1 LRLDFHLLDARGRI
15 DIAIE
20 PNIDPEALGCPPFA
34 RDLPVCT
41 ATVTYE
47 GRGYHAA
54 FGWVQLVRSTD
65 SASRGEEFELDPYEP
80 LGRLSHPFCFFGF
93 APVLFDAPSRAS
105 RDDMDWVAN
114 SFLCFVAPDAAGR
127 ETRAIAGFA
136 WGFNIREREVALRS
150 PESLDSAAWDSHL
163 PLLRREHPSWTFAT
177 GYWNRSSSSR
187 GTSR

>member
-1 LRLDFHLLDARGRI
+1 VRLDFHLLDARGRI
-15 DIAIE
+15 DINIE
-20 PNIDPEALGCPPFA
+20 RNTDPEALGCPPFA

-54 FGWVQLVRSTD
+54 LGWVQLVRSTD
-65 SASRGEEFELDPYEP
+65 NASRGEKFEMDPYEP

-136 WGFNIREREVALRS
+136 WGFSIREREVVLRP
-150 PESLDSAAWDSHL
+150 PESLDCAAWDSHL
-163 PLLRREHPSWTFAT
+163 PLLRREHPSWAFAT
-177 GYWNRSSSSR
+177 GYWNRSSLSR
-187 GTSR
+187 GA

>member
-1 LRLDFHLLDARGRI
+1 
-15 DIAIE
+15 
-20 PNIDPEALGCPPFA
+20 
-34 RDLPVCT
+34 
-41 ATVTYE
+41 
-47 GRGYHAA
+47 
-54 FGWVQLVRSTD
+54 
-65 SASRGEEFELDPYEP
+65 
-80 LGRLSHPFCFFGF
+80 
-93 APVLFDAPSRAS
+93 
-105 RDDMDWVAN
+105 MDWVAN